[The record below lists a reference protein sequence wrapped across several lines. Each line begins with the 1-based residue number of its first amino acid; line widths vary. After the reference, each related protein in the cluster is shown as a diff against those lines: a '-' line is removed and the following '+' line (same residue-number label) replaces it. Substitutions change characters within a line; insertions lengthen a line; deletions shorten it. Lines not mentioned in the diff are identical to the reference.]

1 MTDLKEQ
8 EDIFN
13 LIGSNLKRKIKCFV
27 IGGSAMLYYKLKDA
41 TKDVDIVLLNEND
54 RQYILKFM
62 KNLGYAQRNSKI
74 LYINKKN
81 VPILLQREQNRF
93 DLFSRTIINLKFSDG
108 MIDRSNIVYEYGNL
122 IVNVVSPED
131 IIILKCATDR
141 AGDRLDAANI
151 IKNTNVEW
159 DVLFEESKNQM
170 SLVGD
175 VVPLNLY
182 QFLLELKEDMKV
194 EIPDDFLKKLEID
207 CEEILIKTHKNQRFL
222 GHRKSKG
229 FSSELK
235 QGKTVKVTKYKK

>member
-41 TKDVDIVLLNEND
+41 TKDIDIVLLSEND
-54 RQYILKFM
+54 RNYVLKIM
-62 KNLGYAQRNSKI
+62 KKLGYAERSPKI

-93 DLFSRTIINLKFSDG
+93 DLFNKTIINLRFSDD
-108 MIDRSNIVYEYGNL
+108 MVYRSNIVYEYANL

-141 AGDRLDAANI
+141 AGDRLDAVSI
-151 IKNTNVEW
+151 IRNTNVNW
-159 DVLFEESKNQM
+159 DILLQESINQM
-170 SLVGD
+170 TLVGD
-175 VVPLNLY
+175 VIPLNLY
-182 QFLLELKEDMKV
+182 QFLLELKEDLKV

-207 CEEILIKTHKNQRFL
+207 CEEILIKK
-222 GHRKSKG
+222 
-229 FSSELK
+229 LK
-235 QGKTVKVTKYKK
+235 QGKTVRVTKYKN

>member
-8 EDIFN
+8 EDVFN

-41 TKDVDIVLLNEND
+41 TKDIDIVLLNEKD
-54 RQYILKFM
+54 REYILKMM
-62 KNLGYAQRNSKI
+62 KNLGYAERNPKI

-93 DLFSRTIINLKFSDG
+93 DLFNKTIISLRFSDS
-108 MIDRSNIVYEYGNL
+108 MINRSKVVYEYANL

-141 AGDRLDAANI
+141 AGDRLDAVSI
-151 IKNTNVEW
+151 IKSTNINW
-159 DVLFEESKNQM
+159 DILFEESINQM
-170 SLVGD
+170 KLVGD
-175 VVPLNLY
+175 VIPLNLY
-182 QFLLELKEDMKV
+182 QFLLELKEDLEV
-194 EIPDDFLKKLEID
+194 EVPEDFIKKLESE
-207 CEEILIKTHKNQRFL
+207 CEEILVKK
-222 GHRKSKG
+222 
-229 FSSELK
+229 LK